1 MTLALVQSSAGSGTY
16 DLTLFHSLPLITCQW
31 RPEALLHTQA
41 LAEDISRL
49 TLTSLTLF
57 LSFSLF
63 PQLHDPNH
71 QPRIPNANNHE
82 FDRLENSVK
91 GHVTFSLALR

>member
-49 TLTSLTLF
+49 TLTSLPPS
-57 LSFSLF
+57 LSFFPFLFFHSSTTPTTNPGFPTQIITSLTG
-63 PQLHDPNH
+63 L
-71 QPRIPNANNHE
+71 RTA
-82 FDRLENSVK
+82 LK
-91 GHVTFSLALR
+91 GM